1 MCCAGLLQ
9 AGSCARWSAVLT
21 FTASTTVNQV
31 QVCRLSG
38 HFVKPLWYV
47 PLRDGHDPLP
57 GMHANTHLA
66 QVCAPLSISLQA
78 VFCVVAPC
86 LRSFLPCMK

>member
-1 MCCAGLLQ
+1 MQGRAPASWVVCTVVCC
-9 AGSCARWSAVLT
+9 VD
-21 FTASTTVNQV
+21 TASTTFKQV

-66 QVCAPLSISLQA
+66 QVCCPLSISLQA

-86 LRSFLPCMK
+86 MRSFLPCTK